1 MYNPLGHIMD
11 ARNHEKI
18 ADKLMQYRG
27 KIPKYAEVNDRVAKC
42 AVWELTKAIDDL
54 LWQIDNYA
62 KADDLGWIK

>member
-1 MYNPLGHIMD
+1 MYDTSGHIMNPTNYD
-11 ARNHEKI
+11 KI
-18 ADKLMQYRG
+18 VDKLLQFRG

-62 KADDLGWIK
+62 KADELGWIK